1 MVGAT
6 VVVDDAS
13 PCTYDGILRDIGDAA
28 TAGLVRFDR
37 NAGIARSLNVG
48 LDLAHRRGA
57 SWLLTLD
64 QDSSFA
70 GTYVQNLHSDLVR
83 AREHDKNV
91 GAIAPQFV
99 DDKSGVISYP
109 ANMDR
114 GWPATEEVIQSGSLW
129 SVPALWSL
137 HGFDERLAL
146 DGVDSAACL
155 SLREAGYWI
164 ALSPTVRLHHV
175 WGDARTFSVFGHQVA
190 STGHSAERRQ
200 RIARNR
206 LSLFRRE
213 WKQSP
218 RHALRTMRRVGT
230 ATVLAGVAESDGAAK
245 VRASL
250 AGLLGRNP

>member
-1 MVGAT
+1 MVSAT
-6 VVVDDAS
+6 IVVDDAS
-13 PCTYDGILRDIGDAA
+13 PCTYDGTLRDVRDHA
-28 TAGLVRFDR
+28 TAGLVRFTR

-48 LDLAHRRGA
+48 LELPHRRGA

-64 QDSSFA
+64 QDSSFT
-70 GTYVQNLHSDLVR
+70 GTYVHDLQSDLVR
-83 AREHDKNV
+83 AREYDKNV

-99 DDKSGVISYP
+99 DDKSGAITYP
-109 ANMDR
+109 TNMFR
-114 GWPATEEVIQSGSLW
+114 GWPATEEVIQSGTLW

-137 HGFDERLAL
+137 HGFDEHLAL

-164 ALSPTVRLHHV
+164 ALSPKARLHHA
-175 WGDARTFSVFGHQVA
+175 WGDAQAFTVFGRAVA
-190 STGHSAERRQ
+190 STGHSAQRRQ

-213 WKQSP
+213 WRQSP
-218 RHALRTMRRVGT
+218 RHALRTIRRVGT
-230 ATVLAGVAESDGAAK
+230 ATVLAGVAEKDGAAK

-250 AGLLGRNP
+250 AGLLGRDP